1 MRDSNQTYFV
11 YKYYI
16 FVYNGI
22 ADEADRGNKC
32 LIASGKTHYVIKENN
47 DLEFFPKNLGPT
59 VRQRGHQVS
68 YLPPYN
74 PPLKQGILDTANK
87 TEGGTTP

>member
-22 ADEADRGNKC
+22 ADEAH
-32 LIASGKTHYVIKENN
+32 SHQEKTKYMSSKKI
-47 DLEFFPKNLGPT
+47 T
-59 VRQRGHQVS
+59 
-68 YLPPYN
+68 
-74 PPLKQGILDTANK
+74 I
-87 TEGGTTP
+87 